1 MIGWMSPNSALSFA
15 KTRQIPASTRP
26 SAIHDP
32 PNIKIE
38 PLAPSGPTGPRGLIK
53 AKPGPGMLLVLPNGR
68 ITHSLCHKTP
78 VTSFPHPFSRRAL
91 VVEGPEQSDHSDAP
105 DLSDDD
111 SFMNLDSPIPSP
123 KAPQDYDS
131 ELELPTVEWRS
142 PSPLEYIPDSDLPST
157 QIGPLLQSVPETED
171 LADHDEQEN
180 GSSAPATMP
189 DAVSS
194 APTSSES
201 APPGITVTPNLGAEP
216 TARRSGRK
224 RKEREELKDLSAAL
238 SACICG
244 SSAAP
249 LDSSEHPNV
258 PECVA
263 EDQWIINLRDN
274 RHFMATSV
282 NGTPTVPLSG
292 IAFTYPPQQ
301 NTLTPR
307 SLGSAAKRQGS
318 SSHRGLSNSSL
329 RWTYE
334 THAPGCR
341 DSVGCLA
348 RAITRGPAVR

>member
-1 MIGWMSPNSALSFA
+1 MHGKGNTKSERDLPRILV
-15 KTRQIPASTRP
+15 
-26 SAIHDP
+26 
-32 PNIKIE
+32 
-38 PLAPSGPTGPRGLIK
+38 PLTDSELDVDL
-53 AKPGPGMLLVLPNGR
+53 GPGHVERRERR
-68 ITHSLCHKTP
+68 IETTWESLETRGYRSVNAGPGAGC
-78 VTSFPHPFSRRAL
+78 SRRAL

-171 LADHDEQEN
+171 LADHDKQEN

-216 TARRSGRK
+216 TARCSGRK

-258 PECVA
+258 AITWYDVVGWSSPRGLK
-263 EDQWIINLRDN
+263 NKN
-274 RHFMATSV
+274 RHMFRHSQ
-282 NGTPTVPLSG
+282 NGTPLAGKWFELISHDHVPRV
-292 IAFTYPPQQ
+292 
-301 NTLTPR
+301 TLLP
-307 SLGSAAKRQGS
+307 AA
-318 SSHRGLSNSSL
+318 
-329 RWTYE
+329 T
-334 THAPGCR
+334 
-341 DSVGCLA
+341 
-348 RAITRGPAVR
+348 AV

>member
-1 MIGWMSPNSALSFA
+1 
-15 KTRQIPASTRP
+15 
-26 SAIHDP
+26 
-32 PNIKIE
+32 
-38 PLAPSGPTGPRGLIK
+38 
-53 AKPGPGMLLVLPNGR
+53 MLRYSYILRLGYR
-68 ITHSLCHKTP
+68 
-78 VTSFPHPFSRRAL
+78 
-91 VVEGPEQSDHSDAP
+91 VEGPEQSDHSDAP

-258 PECVA
+258 AITWYDVVGWSSPRGLK
-263 EDQWIINLRDN
+263 NKN
-274 RHFMATSV
+274 RHMFRHSQ
-282 NGTPTVPLSG
+282 NGTPLVEIVTTVWG
-292 IAFTYPPQQ
+292 TDV
-301 NTLTPR
+301 
-307 SLGSAAKRQGS
+307 SLPAKVPDAM
-318 SSHRGLSNSSL
+318 L
-329 RWTYE
+329 
-334 THAPGCR
+334 
-341 DSVGCLA
+341 
-348 RAITRGPAVR
+348 

>member
-1 MIGWMSPNSALSFA
+1 MNE
-15 KTRQIPASTRP
+15 PA
-26 SAIHDP
+26 
-32 PNIKIE
+32 
-38 PLAPSGPTGPRGLIK
+38 LAPSLSSVESRDPTLSVSSSLFTGSPADL
-53 AKPGPGMLLVLPNGR
+53 ALALPKGV
-68 ITHSLCHKTP
+68 P
-78 VTSFPHPFSRRAL
+78 VRECRTGCCSRRAL

-258 PECVA
+258 VT
-263 EDQWIINLRDN
+263 LK
-274 RHFMATSV
+274 AT
-282 NGTPTVPLSG
+282 
-292 IAFTYPPQQ
+292 TYDKH
-301 NTLTPR
+301 R
-307 SLGSAAKRQGS
+307 RQAG
-318 SSHRGLSNSSL
+318 RKI
-329 RWTYE
+329 R
-334 THAPGCR
+334 P
-341 DSVGCLA
+341 
-348 RAITRGPAVR
+348 

>member
-1 MIGWMSPNSALSFA
+1 
-15 KTRQIPASTRP
+15 
-26 SAIHDP
+26 
-32 PNIKIE
+32 
-38 PLAPSGPTGPRGLIK
+38 
-53 AKPGPGMLLVLPNGR
+53 MLRYSYILRLGYR
-68 ITHSLCHKTP
+68 
-78 VTSFPHPFSRRAL
+78 
-91 VVEGPEQSDHSDAP
+91 VEGPEQSDHSDAP

-258 PECVA
+258 GCKFDASKLSRSHIPTIHTSCSTSGKRRRGQSTTIPMARTLHNENLPPSMPGPSKKARTDRGAQSGAPRQKRRSEA
-263 EDQWIINLRDN
+263 EKMHVILDTIQAQGW
-274 RHFMATSV
+274 
-282 NGTPTVPLSG
+282 
-292 IAFTYPPQQ
+292 
-301 NTLTPR
+301 
-307 SLGSAAKRQGS
+307 SLGQFMYNIWLCAGGAMPSA
-318 SSHRGLSNSSL
+318 RGLATASHTPVTSFGEAWLGSRRL
-329 RWTYE
+329 
-334 THAPGCR
+334 A
-341 DSVGCLA
+341 VGDRVKIEGVGSRHPYFVLLA
-348 RAITRGPAVR
+348 TFTEKKIGRELLADKTFHFF

>member
-1 MIGWMSPNSALSFA
+1 MRDPEFA
-15 KTRQIPASTRP
+15 A
-26 SAIHDP
+26 
-32 PNIKIE
+32 E
-38 PLAPSGPTGPRGLIK
+38 
-53 AKPGPGMLLVLPNGR
+53 AKRL
-68 ITHSLCHKTP
+68 H
-78 VTSFPHPFSRRAL
+78 SRRAL

-258 PECVA
+258 VRCRNEGCK
-263 EDQWIINLRDN
+263 LRI
-274 RHFMATSV
+274 RVYFSGATV
-282 NGTPTVPLSG
+282 FGTS
-292 IAFTYPPQQ
+292 FREPP
-301 NTLTPR
+301 
-307 SLGSAAKRQGS
+307 K
-318 SSHRGLSNSSL
+318 
-329 RWTYE
+329 
-334 THAPGCR
+334 HAR
-341 DSVGCLA
+341 E
-348 RAITRGPAVR
+348 

>member
-1 MIGWMSPNSALSFA
+1 
-15 KTRQIPASTRP
+15 
-26 SAIHDP
+26 
-32 PNIKIE
+32 
-38 PLAPSGPTGPRGLIK
+38 
-53 AKPGPGMLLVLPNGR
+53 MLRYSYILRLGYR
-68 ITHSLCHKTP
+68 
-78 VTSFPHPFSRRAL
+78 
-91 VVEGPEQSDHSDAP
+91 VEGPEQSDHSDAP

-258 PECVA
+258 AITWYDVVGWSSPRGLK
-263 EDQWIINLRDN
+263 NKN
-274 RHFMATSV
+274 RHMFRHSQ
-282 NGTPTVPLSG
+282 NGTPLDQSDQLEQNYNFPHWRSPTLLELIHTTCGFSLKWSFRSNNHPGSL
-292 IAFTYPPQQ
+292 IA
-301 NTLTPR
+301 NVWWRCLE
-307 SLGSAAKRQGS
+307 GSWVCA
-318 SSHRGLSNSSL
+318 HN
-329 RWTYE
+329 E
-334 THAPGCR
+334 HA
-341 DSVGCLA
+341 VG
-348 RAITRGPAVR
+348 GPAGSDSSIGVQCRGCEGVHGTLGEPGEVDARR

>member
-1 MIGWMSPNSALSFA
+1 MVLLRHLGAPGLPRQLRQPHFFGACEIVCEGGGKIKDEIAWPNLEAQNPNFLSG
-15 KTRQIPASTRP
+15 
-26 SAIHDP
+26 H
-32 PNIKIE
+32 
-38 PLAPSGPTGPRGLIK
+38 GPGLHAYYRGSW
-53 AKPGPGMLLVLPNGR
+53 AGPGMLLVLPNGR

-258 PECVA
+258 AITWYDVVGIVLPTAFC
-263 EDQWIINLRDN
+263 WDN
-274 RHFMATSV
+274 FLKGKEHYKNDRTH
-282 NGTPTVPLSG
+282 
-292 IAFTYPPQQ
+292 
-301 NTLTPR
+301 
-307 SLGSAAKRQGS
+307 
-318 SSHRGLSNSSL
+318 
-329 RWTYE
+329 YE
-334 THAPGCR
+334 SR
-341 DSVGCLA
+341 CLA
-348 RAITRGPAVR
+348 CLAHRVNELQESDELNIEQGL

>member
-1 MIGWMSPNSALSFA
+1 MPDRVLVGW
-15 KTRQIPASTRP
+15 
-26 SAIHDP
+26 
-32 PNIKIE
+32 
-38 PLAPSGPTGPRGLIK
+38 LAGAPKKHFRVLKKFGLG
-53 AKPGPGMLLVLPNGR
+53 AGPGMLLVLPNGR

-258 PECVA
+258 VRCRMKA
-263 EDQWIINLRDN
+263 ANLY
-274 RHFMATSV
+274 FSGATV
-282 NGTPTVPLSG
+282 FGTS
-292 IAFTYPPQQ
+292 FREPP
-301 NTLTPR
+301 
-307 SLGSAAKRQGS
+307 K
-318 SSHRGLSNSSL
+318 
-329 RWTYE
+329 
-334 THAPGCR
+334 HAR
-341 DSVGCLA
+341 E
-348 RAITRGPAVR
+348 